1 MISLMPLPALPAL
14 THTVTMRADPIG
26 TTMNVEEAENEKY
39 KIKSVKLKTGHVM
52 KYICPGQN
60 GPYAWFSS
68 PPLSSLL
75 SYRCCW
81 RLSEIVCSALVL
93 VQCASCLPVTH
104 HASSADTTTGQLP
117 ADRDRQRAAPAR
129 LD

>member
-52 KYICPGQN
+52 KYICQGQN
-60 GPYAWFSS
+60 GPYAWFSL
-68 PPLSSLL
+68 PPSFHTGVAGACLKSCAPRWFLF
-75 SYRCCW
+75 
-81 RLSEIVCSALVL
+81 SAHLA
-93 VQCASCLPVTH
+93 CP
-104 HASSADTTTGQLP
+104 
-117 ADRDRQRAAPAR
+117 
-129 LD
+129 